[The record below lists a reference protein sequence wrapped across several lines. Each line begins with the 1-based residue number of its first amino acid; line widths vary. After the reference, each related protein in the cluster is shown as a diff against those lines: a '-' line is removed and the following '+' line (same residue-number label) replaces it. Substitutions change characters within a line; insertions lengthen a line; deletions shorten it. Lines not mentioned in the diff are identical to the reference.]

1 MTKLCLHYNSAMG
14 GEDLL
19 LQLGRRVRGARTHQG
34 LSLRELGARSRL
46 SERFLAQ
53 VESGSGNISVRRLA
67 ELARALGTTAPAL
80 LAGGDGPSPPPTIA
94 LLGLRGAGKTTIGRR
109 LARRLRAPFVE
120 LDRRI
125 EETSGPPLAEIFRLH
140 GEAYYRRLEQ
150 ELLQRIL
157 GAEGPLVLATGGGL
171 VNSPE
176 SYALL
181 RERAVTVWLRAR
193 PEDHWSRVVQQGDR
207 RPMDARPQAMAE
219 LRRLLAARE
228 PLYAQA
234 AHVVDTSRLGVAGT
248 LRAVEQQ
255 VSRSLGAANGVSRPR
270 G

>member
-1 MTKLCLHYNSAMG
+1 MDG
-14 GEDLL
+14 GDLL
-19 LQLGRRVRGARTHQG
+19 SELGRRVRAARSRQR
-34 LSLRELGARSRL
+34 LSLRELGVRSRL

-67 ELARALGTTAPAL
+67 QLARALATTAPAL
-80 LAGGDGPSPPPTIA
+80 LSGPDGPSPAIA

-109 LARRLRAPFVE
+109 LARRLRVPFVE

-125 EETSGPPLAEIFRLH
+125 EEASGLPLAEIFRLH

-150 ELLQRIL
+150 EQLQRVL
-157 GAEGPLVLATGGGL
+157 GEEGPLVLATGGGL

-207 RPMDARPQAMAE
+207 RPMEARPQAMVE

-234 AHVVDTSRLGVAGT
+234 SHVVDTSRLGVAGT
-248 LRAVEQQ
+248 LRAVEQ
-255 VSRSLGAANGVSRPR
+255 VAKR
-270 G
+270 